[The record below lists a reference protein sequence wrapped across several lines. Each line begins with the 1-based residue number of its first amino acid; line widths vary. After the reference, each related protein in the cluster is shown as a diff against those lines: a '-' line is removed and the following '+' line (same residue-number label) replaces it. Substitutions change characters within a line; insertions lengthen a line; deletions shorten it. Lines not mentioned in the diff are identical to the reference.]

1 LKGKTLGCWCREVGN
16 KKKRICHGD
25 ILLELIKEVE
35 SETKTVKTVES
46 ETKTV
51 ESETKEIKETKTN
64 KLLKLIN
71 ETKNNKLIRKIKK
84 CSITENEKYVIIDT
98 SALSND
104 ELIKSFLEN
113 IISKTK
119 ENIKIKKK
127 NLV

>member
-1 LKGKTLGCWCREVGN
+1 MNDLKELKGKTLGCWCREVGN

-35 SETKTVKTVES
+35 SKPNEVES
-46 ETKTV
+46 EIK
-51 ESETKEIKETKTN
+51 ETNEIKETKTN

-119 ENIKIKKK
+119 ENIIKIKKK